1 MSVPAAPLSLD
12 DQLMNAISAVDLSG
26 VRSALERGANVN
38 FCLSRD
44 EDEPDGSIQPTTPL
58 RLVVFR
64 ISDCCLSDE
73 ELVRFAEIARVL
85 LAAGGDPLPAVIL
98 AESRYGPYNPA
109 KETDPFQQVRT
120 IVVEAAVAAAQASA
134 Q

>member
-1 MSVPAAPLSLD
+1 
-12 DQLMNAISAVDLSG
+12 MNAISAVDLSG
-26 VRSALERGANVN
+26 VRSALEREANVN

-64 ISDCCLSDE
+64 ISDCCLSNE

-85 LAAGGDPLPAVIL
+85 LAAGTDPLPWSSPRVVTA
-98 AESRYGPYNPA
+98 
-109 KETDPFQQVRT
+109 RT
-120 IVVEAAVAAAQASA
+120 ILRRKRIRFNKCARSWWKPRSQPLNSRRNKRNKPSTS
-134 Q
+134 QPGTS